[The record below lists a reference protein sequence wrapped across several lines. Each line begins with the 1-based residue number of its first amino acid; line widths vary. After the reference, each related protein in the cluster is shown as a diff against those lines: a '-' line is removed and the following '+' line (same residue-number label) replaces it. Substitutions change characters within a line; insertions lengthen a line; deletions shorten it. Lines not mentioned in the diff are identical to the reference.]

1 MTDYIGGSGVGPTT
15 IHPSANSVV
24 AHVTLQV
31 NTLTYFFFF
40 FWFPRTSTVSTD
52 KCLRTHNNTQY
63 SLADQHKLNSRASQE
78 SHVTEGDHVKTRSI
92 N

>member
-1 MTDYIGGSGVGPTT
+1 MTDYIGGGPTM

-24 AHVTLQV
+24 AHVTVQV
-31 NTLTYFFFF
+31 NILTYFLLL
-40 FWFPRTSTVSTD
+40 FPRTSTVSTD

-63 SLADQHKLNSRASQE
+63 SLADQYKLNSRASQE
-78 SHVTEGDHVKTRSI
+78 SHVTEGAHVKTRSI